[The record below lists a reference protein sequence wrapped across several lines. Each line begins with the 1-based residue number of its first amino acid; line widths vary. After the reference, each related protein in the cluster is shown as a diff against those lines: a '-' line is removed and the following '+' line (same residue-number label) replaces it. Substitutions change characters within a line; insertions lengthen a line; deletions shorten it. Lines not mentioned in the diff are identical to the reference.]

1 MSEKTITNDILY
13 FKPFGEWRDSL
24 QAEIKSN
31 GKTAELLILSVDIAL
46 KLKTIEENPNFK
58 EPKEF

>member
-1 MSEKTITNDILY
+1 MERLLTSRK
-13 FKPFGEWRDSL
+13 
-24 QAEIKSN
+24 KSN
-31 GKTAELLILSVDIAL
+31 GKTAELLILSIDKAL